1 MSNFREVYKADL
13 QRYGNDK
20 IDKYIKLW
28 TYLFRKSQFSR
39 GIVQKTYHALLLMMG
54 KKHGIEIDYPVQ
66 VGKGL
71 FIAHP
76 YGITINDK
84 VVIGQNCNI
93 HKGVTIGQEN
103 RGIRKGTP
111 TIGNNVWIG
120 MNSTIVGSIHIG
132 NDVLVAPNTYLNSD
146 VPDHSIVIGSPAKI
160 ISKNNATDCYINNVI
175 GE

>member
-1 MSNFREVYKADL
+1 MPIL
-13 QRYGNDK
+13 PG
-20 IDKYIKLW
+20 
-28 TYLFRKSQFSR
+28 
-39 GIVQKTYHALLLMMG
+39 GVQKIYHALLLIVG

-66 VGKGL
+66 IGKGF

-84 VVIGQNCNI
+84 VVIGRNCNI

-132 NDVLVAPNTYLNSD
+132 NDVLIAPNTYLNSD

-160 ISKNNATDCYINNVI
+160 ISRNNATDCYINNVI